1 MRIIS
6 LRVVTFQILASFYLT
21 RTDEI
26 ALHFAT
32 GIMGPKA
39 RRKDWTDSSRDSL
52 KEARE
57 RLVEVRHRSRITSV

>member
-1 MRIIS
+1 MRGRIAESVRYFFPCCNIPNSSKFIS
-6 LRVVTFQILASFYLT
+6 
-21 RTDEI
+21 
-26 ALHFAT
+26 LHFAT
-32 GIMGPKA
+32 GTMGPKA

>member
-1 MRIIS
+1 MLYFFPCCNIPNS
-6 LRVVTFQILASFYLT
+6 SKFYLT

-26 ALHFAT
+26 ALHFAA

-39 RRKDWTDSSRDSL
+39 RRKDWTESSRDSL

-57 RLVEVRHRSRITSV
+57 RLVEVRPQITSV

>member
-1 MRIIS
+1 MHYFFPCCNIPNS
-6 LRVVTFQILASFYLT
+6 SKFYLT
-21 RTDEI
+21 RADEI

-39 RRKDWTDSSRDSL
+39 RKDWTDSSRDSL

-57 RLVEVRHRSRITSV
+57 RLVEVRHRSHITLV